1 MGDDNDSS
9 LASLTA
15 ILDESLLDASTSEAS
30 EAQSRKGTKSAVKPT
45 RKGRTSAEK
54 RTNKQAGEKL
64 SNTQSPPKDGE
75 AGKVPRRTTD
85 SHTST
90 VAEDMADIKQQL
102 KELTGSLALTTPVV
116 TEIKS
121 AYDNYNQSLTPDSD
135 EGNGSESE
143 LEQTD
148 DVSDTLGEPPKKK
161 PKEESSVLASMAKV
175 VNKPQQDGEDLAPE
189 LSELVKQLLSKGMS
203 KEARDELMDKFPTPG
218 NCNRLEVVR
227 VNPEIF
233 NSVRK
238 EVKTEDV
245 MLQKAQ
251 KPLLKG
257 IIAVTRILDDF
268 MKAEKNEKPLPS
280 SVSVMKILS
289 DSISLLSDASH
300 EIDLRRR
307 TLFKGDMKTEY
318 RLLCSDQ
325 NPVENGLLFGTE
337 LGKSVKDLTEASKVT
352 SKVAMKQKRPHASS
366 QSFHG
371 RSESRRSFPF
381 LGRGRGSVSKQRG
394 GYRNPPHMSQPQ
406 YQPRR

>member
-9 LASLTA
+9 LALTS
-15 ILDESLLDASTSEAS
+15 ILDESLLDASTSEAT
-30 EAQSRKGTKSAVKPT
+30 EVQSRKGTKTAVKPT
-45 RKGRTSAEK
+45 RKGRTPAEK
-54 RTNKQAGEKL
+54 RTNTQAGEKL

-75 AGKVPRRTTD
+75 AGKVPRRKTD
-85 SHTST
+85 SHTSK

-102 KELTGSLALTTPVV
+102 KDLTGSLAFITPVV

-121 AYDNYNQSLTPDSD
+121 ACNNYNQSLTHDSD

-148 DVSDTLGEPPKKK
+148 DASDALGEPPKKK
-161 PKEESSVLASMAKV
+161 PKEKSSVLAGMAKV

-268 MKAEKNEKPLPS
+268 IKAEKGEKPLPS
-280 SVSVMKILS
+280 SESVMKILS

-300 EIDLRRR
+300 E
-307 TLFKGDMKTEY
+307 
-318 RLLCSDQ
+318 
-325 NPVENGLLFGTE
+325 
-337 LGKSVKDLTEASKVT
+337 
-352 SKVAMKQKRPHASS
+352 
-366 QSFHG
+366 
-371 RSESRRSFPF
+371 
-381 LGRGRGSVSKQRG
+381 
-394 GYRNPPHMSQPQ
+394 
-406 YQPRR
+406 